1 MRLAKTYE
9 EAQKIQNKPQISKNS
24 QKIIEKKKK
33 GWIPIYEPE
42 RIQQIQ
48 NSHQRTIRGI
58 AEKLYHE
65 KQEKVQEE
73 EELIRKYHNHKKMPI
88 EHFDN
93 IYEQQMDDY
102 QKQIKIREE
111 EKSKRE
117 VEECTFLPSTNH
129 NAKKLMKQKMMSI
142 NNDSK
147 GRLHNYKDSRASDK
161 NKNLK
166 KKPNK
171 SIDVV
176 ERLERFQNNKN
187 IKIEQRKRDLTPKF
201 TPKVLESYNSRKSIK
216 KGNKQE
222 LKTNKSE
229 VTNKEIASSKKFSS

>member
-1 MRLAKTYE
+1 MKRLKKY
-9 EAQKIQNKPQISKNS
+9 NLNLRYLNNS

-65 KQEKVQEE
+65 KLLKVQEE
-73 EELIRKYHNHKKMPI
+73 EELIKKYHNQRKMPI

-111 EKSKRE
+111 ERCKRE
-117 VEECTFLPSTNH
+117 IEECTFLPTTNH
-129 NAKKLMKQKMMSI
+129 NAKKLIKQKMMSI
-142 NNDSK
+142 NADNKSH
-147 GRLHNYKDSRASDK
+147 LHNYKNSRVSNDD
-161 NKNLK
+161 KNLK
-166 KKPNK
+166 KKSNK

-176 ERLERFQNNKN
+176 ERMERFQKSKN

-216 KGNKQE
+216 KGNKNDF
-222 LKTNKSE
+222 KTNKFD
-229 VTNKEIASSKKFSS
+229 VTHKENVSGKKFSS